1 MDTRR
6 RWAGLWRLDPLRM
19 VVSRLAMRRVAVACW
34 GAMGRLALR
43 RAGWL
48 MAICLGSLPAFAD
61 EPRASVSLD
70 QGWRFQQSG
79 SVTGAE
85 KSDFDDSAWQ
95 TVDVPHTWNRIGN
108 AGTERSPLSNNVQG
122 VGWYRLRFATPG
134 RTVGSAA
141 GPSKVASTG
150 RAASANAAAP
160 AHVAAPAHAPPDAS
174 RYFLEFDGVGAVADV
189 WLNGHYLGK
198 HAGAFARFRFDAT
211 AAIEPSGDNVLVVKA
226 DNSKAQ
232 PGSSTAAVIP
242 LSGDFFVFGGI
253 YRNVSLVVTHEA
265 HVDLLD
271 HGGPG
276 VYAQVLSIDPAAAV
290 VRVATRVVTDGPKPT
305 KVLVETAIE
314 DADGKVVASSADGP
328 GTVVSSG
335 TITAGT
341 SYGAHGSDGLG
352 GTLMPGG
359 AAKAAI
365 ISVTLRVHHPRRWQ
379 GVKDPYLYRTV
390 VTLRSPHG
398 EVLDRV
404 SQPLGLRTVAFD
416 PDKGFFLNG
425 EHVLL
430 HGAAMHQDRPVK
442 GWAISR
448 ADQEQDFDYLVDMG
462 GNAVRFAHYQHDQR
476 SYELADERGI
486 VAWAEIPLVNQVSFD
501 GTPASEAFAANAK
514 QQLIELILQNYNHPS
529 IAVWSIANEIDLR
542 ATQSSG
548 PSKPRALLQSL
559 NRLAKV
565 EDPSRFTAL
574 ADCCEVGLPP
584 HTGSDVAN
592 IAPRDEVVGVT
603 DVVGYN
609 RYFGW
614 YTGKFSDFGVMLDA
628 AHARHPRLP
637 LAISEYGAGA
647 ALTQHSDNP
656 EGGPINPHGRPH
668 PEELQNLYHEASWA
682 ALRERPYVWGVFVWN
697 LFDFASDSRTEGDL
711 TDINEKGLVS
721 YDRTVA
727 KDAFY
732 FYRANWS
739 AKPTLH
745 LVGRR
750 YTDRAYAV
758 LDVEAYS
765 NATQARLSLNGQEQG
780 VTSCVE
786 GVCLWRGIHLAQGAN
801 ELRATAD
808 IGGVETSDT
817 LQWTFAG
824 SPEVVRI
831 KAGDISGY
839 VASNQQRY
847 GSDMYFVGGVGKGV
861 DPPDTAAEKRVVVAA
876 ADPRLYDSY
885 REGEF
890 SYRVPVPDAQVPVG
904 SVPGQPGGTRTTS
917 SPAMQRELTQNSST
931 QSAPT
936 PEPPQRGASTQGRVQ
951 RYHVVARFTEPTAT
965 KAGERVFDVAVNGKT
980 VLHNFDIFAAAHGKL
995 KGVER
1000 SFEAAPKDGFLVIT
1014 FRPSRGQ
1021 ALVSSLS
1028 IAPFEQH

>member
-1 MDTRR
+1 MDMRR
-6 RWAGLWRLDPLRM
+6 RLAGPW
-19 VVSRLAMRRVAVACW
+19 CW
-34 GAMGRLALR
+34 GALR

-48 MAICLGSLPAFAD
+48 TAICLGSLPAFAD
-61 EPRASVSLD
+61 EPRVSVSLD

-79 SVTGAE
+79 SITGAE
-85 KSDFDDSAWQ
+85 SRDFDDSAWQ

-122 VGWYRLRFATPG
+122 VGWYRLRFATP
-134 RTVGSAA
+134 
-141 GPSKVASTG
+141 
-150 RAASANAAAP
+150 AAP
-160 AHVAAPAHAPPDAS
+160 GAS
-174 RYFLEFDGVGAVADV
+174 RYFLEFDGIGVVADV

-198 HAGAFARFRFDAT
+198 HAGAFSRFRFDAT

-226 DNSKAQ
+226 DNSKPQ

-253 YRNVSLVVTHEA
+253 YRNVTLVVTREA

-276 VYAQVLSIDPAAAV
+276 VYATPVSIEPAAAV
-290 VRVATRVVTDGPKPT
+290 VRVAARAVNDGRNPT

-314 DADGKVVASSADGP
+314 DADGKVVASTADGAD
-328 GTVVSSG
+328 TVVSWGTTTAATPSG
-335 TITAGT
+335 AQ
-341 SYGAHGSDGLG
+341 GSDGSDTLGGALMPGRSNDPRGSDGADGANRSDGARGPDGTDGLLVSNTISVAG
-352 GTLMPGG
+352 GTLRAGPHTQGVSVVLT
-359 AAKAAI
+359 AKAAI
-365 ISVTLRVHHPRRWQ
+365 IYATLRVHHPRLWQ

-501 GTPASEAFAANAK
+501 GAPVSEAFAANAK
-514 QQLIELILQNYNHPS
+514 QQLVELIRQNYNHPS
-529 IAVWSIANEIDLR
+529 IAVWSIANEVNLR
-542 ATQSSG
+542 AAQSGG
-548 PSKPRALLQSL
+548 PNKPLSLLQSL
-559 NRLAKV
+559 NRLAKL
-565 EDPSRFTAL
+565 EDPSRYTTL
-574 ADCCEVGLPP
+574 ADCCEVGLLP
-584 HTGSDVAN
+584 HTGSVAN
-592 IAPRDEVVGVT
+592 IAPRDEIVGVT

-682 ALRERPYVWGVFVWN
+682 ALRERSYLWGVFVWV
-697 LFDFASDSRTEGDL
+697 LFDFSSDSRAEGDL
-711 TDINEKGLVS
+711 MDINEKGLVS

-739 AKPTLH
+739 SKPTLH

-765 NATQARLSLNGQEQG
+765 NAAQARLSLNGQEQG
-780 VTSCVE
+780 ATSCAE
-786 GVCLWRGIHLAQGAN
+786 GVCLWQGIHLAEGAN

-817 LQWTFAG
+817 LEWTFAG

-839 VASNQQRY
+839 VASNHERY
-847 GSDMYFVGGVGKGV
+847 GSDMYFVGGEGKGV
-861 DPPDTAAEKRVVVAA
+861 DPPDTPAKKHAVVAA

-890 SYRVPVPDAQVPVG
+890 SYRVPVAEEAG
-904 SVPGQPGGTRTTS
+904 SGRGEQSSATPGR
-917 SPAMQRELTQNSST
+917 
-931 QSAPT
+931 
-936 PEPPQRGASTQGRVQ
+936 STQGAPTRGGSR
-951 RYHVVARFTEPTAT
+951 RYKIVARFIEPAATA
-965 KAGERVFDVAVNGKT
+965 AGERVFDVAVNGKT
-980 VLHNFDIFAAAHGKL
+980 VLHNFDIFSAAHGKL
-995 KGVER
+995 QGIER
-1000 SFEAAPKDGFLVIT
+1000 SFEATPKDGFLVIT

-1028 IAPFEQH
+1028 IAPFEHH

>member
-6 RWAGLWRLDPLRM
+6 RWAGLWRLGPLRM
-19 VVSRLAMRRVAVACW
+19 AVSRLAMRRVAVACW
-34 GAMGRLALR
+34 GTMGRLALR

-48 MAICLGSLPAFAD
+48 MAICLCSLPAFAD

-85 KSDFDDSAWQ
+85 SRDFDDSAWQ
-95 TVDVPHTWNRIGN
+95 AVDVPHTWNRIGN

-141 GPSKVASTG
+141 GPGKVASAT
-150 RAASANAAAP
+150 R
-160 AHVAAPAHAPPDAS
+160 AAPAHAVPDAS

-189 WLNGHYLGK
+189 WLNGHYLGQ

-314 DADGKVVASSADGP
+314 DADGKLVASSADGP

-335 TITAGT
+335 TITTGT

-352 GTLMPGG
+352 GTLMPDG

-365 ISVTLRVHHPRRWQ
+365 ISVTLRVHHPRLWQ

-425 EHVLL
+425 EHLLL

-448 ADQEQDFDYLVDMG
+448 ADQEQDFDYLLDMG
-462 GNAVRFAHYQHDQR
+462 GNAVRLAHYQHDQR

-529 IAVWSIANEIDLR
+529 IAVWSIANEVDLR

-584 HTGSDVAN
+584 HTGQDVAN
-592 IAPRDEVVGVT
+592 IAPRDEVVGIT

-614 YTGKFSDFGVMLDA
+614 YTGKFRDFGVMLDA
-628 AHARHPRLP
+628 AHARHPRLL

-697 LFDFASDSRTEGDL
+697 LFDFASDSRMEGDL

-780 VTSCVE
+780 VTSCGE

-839 VASNQQRY
+839 VARNEERY
-847 GSDMYFVGGVGKGV
+847 GSDMYFAGGEGKGV
-861 DPPDTAAEKRVVVAA
+861 DPPDTPAEKRVVVAA
-876 ADPRLYDSY
+876 TDPRLYDSY

-890 SYRVPVPDAQVPVG
+890 SYRVPVPEGRGPQYRIIV
-904 SVPGQPGGTRTTS
+904 RFIE
-917 SPAMQRELTQNSST
+917 PA
-931 QSAPT
+931 A
-936 PEPPQRGASTQGRVQ
+936 
-951 RYHVVARFTEPTAT
+951 TA
-965 KAGERVFDVAVNGKT
+965 AGERVFDVAVNGKT
-980 VLHNFDIFAAAHGKL
+980 VLHDFDVFAAAHGKM
-995 KGVER
+995 KGIER
-1000 SFEAAPKDGFLVIT
+1000 SFEATPKDGLLVIT

-1028 IAPFEQH
+1028 IAPLEQH

>member
-1 MDTRR
+1 
-6 RWAGLWRLDPLRM
+6 
-19 VVSRLAMRRVAVACW
+19 
-34 GAMGRLALR
+34 
-43 RAGWL
+43 
-48 MAICLGSLPAFAD
+48 
-61 EPRASVSLD
+61 
-70 QGWRFQQSG
+70 
-79 SVTGAE
+79 
-85 KSDFDDSAWQ
+85 
-95 TVDVPHTWNRIGN
+95 
-108 AGTERSPLSNNVQG
+108 
-122 VGWYRLRFATPG
+122 
-134 RTVGSAA
+134 
-141 GPSKVASTG
+141 
-150 RAASANAAAP
+150 
-160 AHVAAPAHAPPDAS
+160 
-174 RYFLEFDGVGAVADV
+174 
-189 WLNGHYLGK
+189 
-198 HAGAFARFRFDAT
+198 
-211 AAIEPSGDNVLVVKA
+211 VVKA
-226 DNSKAQ
+226 DNTKAQ

-276 VYAQVLSIDPAAAV
+276 VYAQVVSIDPAAAV
-290 VRVATRVVTDGPKPT
+290 VRVATRAVSDGPKPT

-314 DADGKVVASSADGP
+314 DADGKVVASSADGAD
-328 GTVVSSG
+328 TVVSWGVITGGKSG
-335 TITAGT
+335 GVGGPVVP
-341 SYGAHGSDGLG
+341 SGSNGSQAERQPRGVSIAL
-352 GTLMPGG
+352 TGG
-359 AAKAAI
+359 AAI
-365 ISVTLRVHHPRRWQ
+365 VDTTLRVHHPRLWQ

-390 VTLRSPHG
+390 VTLRSPRG

-425 EHVLL
+425 EHVPL

-448 ADQEQDFDYLVDMG
+448 ADQEQDFDYLVDIG

-486 VAWAEIPLVNQVSFD
+486 IAWAEIPLVNQVSFD
-501 GTPASEAFAANAK
+501 GTPASEALAANAR

-529 IAVWSIANEIDLR
+529 IAVWSIANEVDLR

-548 PSKPRALLQSL
+548 PSKPRALLELL
-559 NRLAKV
+559 NRLAKL
-565 EDPSRFTAL
+565 EDPSRYTTL

-584 HTGSDVAN
+584 HTGQDVAN
-592 IAPRDEVVGVT
+592 IAPRDEVVGIT

-628 AHARHPRLP
+628 AHARHPRVP
-637 LAISEYGAGA
+637 LSVSEYGAGA

-697 LFDFASDSRTEGDL
+697 LFDFSSDSRTEGDL

-739 AKPTLH
+739 VKPTLH

-765 NATQARLSLNGQEQG
+765 NATQARLSLNGQDLG
-780 VTSCVE
+780 VTSCAE

-801 ELRATAD
+801 DLRATAD

-839 VASNQQRY
+839 VARNQERY
-847 GSDMYFVGGVGKGV
+847 GSDMYFAGGEGKGV
-861 DPPDTAAEKRVVVAA
+861 DPPDTPAEKHVAVAA
-876 ADPRLYDSY
+876 ADPGLYDSY

-890 SYRVPVPDAQVPVG
+890 SYRVPVPEGQVPAGPVA
-904 SVPGQPGGTRTTS
+904 SQPGSSPSTS
-917 SPAMQRELTQNSST
+917 SPTIRRKLTQNSST
-931 QSAPT
+931 Q
-936 PEPPQRGASTQGRVQ
+936 RYRV
-951 RYHVVARFTEPTAT
+951 VVRFTEPAAT

-995 KGVER
+995 KGIER
-1000 SFEAAPKDGFLVIT
+1000 SFEATPKDGFLVIA

-1028 IAPFEQH
+1028 IAPVERH

>member
-1 MDTRR
+1 MDMRR
-6 RWAGLWRLDPLRM
+6 RLAGPW
-19 VVSRLAMRRVAVACW
+19 CW
-34 GAMGRLALR
+34 GALR

-48 MAICLGSLPAFAD
+48 TAICLGSLPAFAD
-61 EPRASVSLD
+61 EPRVSVSLD

-79 SVTGAE
+79 SITGAE
-85 KSDFDDSAWQ
+85 SRDFDDSAWQ
-95 TVDVPHTWNRIGN
+95 TVDVPHTWNRLGN

-122 VGWYRLRFATPG
+122 VGWYRLRFATPAVPG
-134 RTVGSAA
+134 
-141 GPSKVASTG
+141 
-150 RAASANAAAP
+150 
-160 AHVAAPAHAPPDAS
+160 AS

-189 WLNGHYLGK
+189 WFNGHYLGK
-198 HAGAFARFRFDAT
+198 HAGAFARFRFEAT
-211 AAIEPSGDNVLVVKA
+211 AAINPSGDNVLVVKA
-226 DNSKAQ
+226 DNSKPQ
-232 PGSSTAAVIP
+232 PGSSTAALIP
-242 LSGDFFVFGGI
+242 LSGDFFVYGGI
-253 YRNVSLVVTHEA
+253 YRNVALVVTHEA

-271 HGGPG
+271 YGGPG
-276 VYAQVLSIDPAAAV
+276 VYAHAVSIEPAAAV
-290 VRVATRVVTDGPKPT
+290 VQVATRVVNDGPKPA
-305 KVLVETAIE
+305 KVVLETAVE
-314 DADGKVVASSADGP
+314 DADGKVVAS
-328 GTVVSSG
+328 
-335 TITAGT
+335 TAG
-341 SYGAHGSDGLG
+341 AAD
-352 GTLMPGG
+352 TLT
-359 AAKAAI
+359 AKVIVVPA
-365 ISVTLRVHHPRRWQ
+365 TLRVPQPRLWQ

-390 VTLRSPHG
+390 VTLRSPRG
-398 EVLDRV
+398 EILDRV

-416 PDKGFFLNG
+416 PDKGFFLNA

-430 HGAAMHQDRPVK
+430 HGAAMHQDRPAK

-501 GTPASEAFAANAK
+501 GTPVSEAFAANAK
-514 QQLIELILQNYNHPS
+514 QQLVELIRQNYNHPS
-529 IAVWSIANEIDLR
+529 IAVWSIANEVNLR
-542 ATQSSG
+542 AAQSGG
-548 PSKPRALLQSL
+548 PNKPLSLLQSL
-559 NRLAKV
+559 NRLAKL
-565 EDPSRFTAL
+565 EDPSRYTTL
-574 ADCCEVGLPP
+574 ADCCEVGLLP
-584 HTGSDVAN
+584 HTGSVAN
-592 IAPRDEVVGVT
+592 IAPRDEIVGVT

-682 ALRERPYVWGVFVWN
+682 ALRERSYLWGVFVWV
-697 LFDFASDSRTEGDL
+697 LFDFSSDSRAEGDL
-711 TDINEKGLVS
+711 MDINEKGLVS

-739 AKPTLH
+739 SKPTLH

-765 NATQARLSLNGQEQG
+765 NATQARLSLNGRGLGE
-780 VTSCVE
+780 TSCAE

-808 IGGVETSDT
+808 IGGVETSDN
-817 LQWTFAG
+817 LQWTFTG
-824 SPEVVRI
+824 SPAVVRI

-839 VASNQQRY
+839 VARNQERY
-847 GSDMYFVGGVGKGV
+847 GSDMYFAGGEGKGV
-861 DPPDTAAEKRVVVAA
+861 DPPDTPAAKHAVVTA

-890 SYRVPVPDAQVPVG
+890 SYRVPVPEG
-904 SVPGQPGGTRTTS
+904 
-917 SPAMQRELTQNSST
+917 
-931 QSAPT
+931 
-936 PEPPQRGASTQGRVQ
+936 QGRGQ
-951 RYHVVARFTEPTAT
+951 RYRVVARFTEPAAT

-980 VLHNFDIFAAAHGKL
+980 VLHNFDIFSAAHGKL
-995 KGVER
+995 QGIER
-1000 SFEAAPKDGFLVIT
+1000 SFEATPKDGFLVIT

>member
-1 MDTRR
+1 MIVRR
-6 RWAGLWRLDPLRM
+6 GLAGPWGWAVLLA
-19 VVSRLAMRRVAVACW
+19 VSRVAV
-34 GAMGRLALR
+34 LPVF
-43 RAGWL
+43 AG
-48 MAICLGSLPAFAD
+48 
-61 EPRASVSLD
+61 EPRVSVSLD
-70 QGWRFQQSG
+70 HGWRFQQSG

-85 KSDFDDSAWQ
+85 NRGFDDSAWQ
-95 TVDVPHTWNRIGN
+95 AIDVPHTWNRIGN
-108 AGTERSPLSNNVQG
+108 AGIERSPLSNSVQG
-122 VGWYRLRFATPG
+122 IGWYRLRFATPA
-134 RTVGSAA
+134 RQA
-141 GPSKVASTG
+141 G
-150 RAASANAAAP
+150 
-160 AHVAAPAHAPPDAS
+160 

-198 HAGAFARFRFDAT
+198 HAGAFSRFRFDAT
-211 AAIEPSGDNVLVVKA
+211 AAIDPSGDNVLVVKA
-226 DNSKAQ
+226 DNSKPQ

-253 YRNVSLVVTHEA
+253 YRSVTLVITHEA

-276 VYAQVLSIDPAAAV
+276 VYAHAVSIQPAAAV
-290 VRVATRVVTDGPKPT
+290 VQVATRVVNDGPKSA
-305 KVLVETAIE
+305 KVLIETAIE
-314 DADGKVVASSADGP
+314 DAEGKVVASTAGGGSAPAVP
-328 GTVVSSG
+328 GTQGVPVDLTAKVVVS
-335 TITAGT
+335 TA
-341 SYGAHGSDGLG
+341 
-352 GTLMPGG
+352 
-359 AAKAAI
+359 
-365 ISVTLRVHHPRRWQ
+365 TLRIAQPRLWQ
-379 GVKDPYLYRTV
+379 GVKDPYLYRAV
-390 VTLRSPHG
+390 VTLRSAHG
-398 EVLDRV
+398 EILDRV
-404 SQPLGLRTVAFD
+404 SQPLGLRTLTFD

-425 EHVLL
+425 QHLLL

-448 ADQEQDFDYLVDMG
+448 ADQEQDFDILVDMG
-462 GNAVRFAHYQHDQR
+462 GNAVRLAHYQHDQR

-514 QQLIELILQNYNHPS
+514 QQLIELIRQNYNHPS
-529 IAVWSIANEIDLR
+529 IAVWSIANEVDLR

-548 PSKPRALLQSL
+548 PSKPRALLESL
-559 NRLAKV
+559 NRLAKL
-565 EDPSRFTAL
+565 EGPSRYTTL

-584 HTGSDVAN
+584 HTGSDIAN
-592 IAPRDEVVGVT
+592 IAPRDEIVGVT

-647 ALTQHSDNP
+647 ALTQHSDDP

-668 PEELQNLYHEASWA
+668 PEELQNLYHEASWS
-682 ALRERPYVWGVFVWN
+682 ALRERPYLWGVFIWD
-697 LFDFASDSRTEGDL
+697 LFDFASDSRNEGDL

-727 KDAFY
+727 KDAFF
-732 FYRANWS
+732 FYRANWNTR
-739 AKPTLH
+739 PTLH

-758 LDVEAYS
+758 LDVKAYS
-765 NATQARLSLNGQEQG
+765 NAAQARLSLNGREQG
-780 VTSCVE
+780 VTSCAE
-786 GVCLWRGIHLAQGAN
+786 GVCLWRNIHLAQGAN

-808 IGGVETSDT
+808 IGGVATSDT

-824 SPEVVRI
+824 SPGVVRI

-839 VASNQQRY
+839 VGRDNERY
-847 GSDMYFVGGVGKGV
+847 GSDMYFVGGEGKGV
-861 DPPDTAAEKRVVVAA
+861 DPPDTPAQKRSEVAA

-885 REGEF
+885 REGDF
-890 SYRVPVPDAQVPVG
+890 SYRVPVADGLAQKY
-904 SVPGQPGGTRTTS
+904 RI
-917 SPAMQRELTQNSST
+917 
-931 QSAPT
+931 
-936 PEPPQRGASTQGRVQ
+936 
-951 RYHVVARFTEPTAT
+951 VARFMEPTAT
-965 KAGERVFDVAVNGKT
+965 TAGVRVFDVDVNGKT
-980 VLHNFDIFAAAHGKL
+980 VLHNFDIFTAAGGKL

-1000 SFEAAPKDGFLVIT
+1000 SFEATAKGGFLVIT

-1028 IAPFEQH
+1028 IAPVEQH

>member
-1 MDTRR
+1 
-6 RWAGLWRLDPLRM
+6 
-19 VVSRLAMRRVAVACW
+19 MRC
-34 GAMGRLALR
+34 LLLR

-48 MAICLGSLPAFAD
+48 MAICLVALPAFAA
-61 EPRASVSLD
+61 EPRMSVSLD
-70 QGWRFQQSG
+70 QGWRFQQSD
-79 SVTGAE
+79 SITGAE
-85 KSDFDDSAWQ
+85 SRDFDDSAWQ
-95 TVDVPHTWNRIGN
+95 AVDVPHTWNRVGN
-108 AGTERSPLSNNVQG
+108 AGTERSPLSNNVRG

-141 GPSKVASTG
+141 GPGKVVSTK
-150 RAASANAAAP
+150 RAASAHAAAP
-160 AHVAAPAHAPPDAS
+160 ARAVPDAS

-189 WLNGHYLGK
+189 WLNGHYLGQ
-198 HAGAFARFRFDAT
+198 HAGAFSRFRFDAT
-211 AAIEPSGDNVLVVKA
+211 AAINPSGDNVLVVKA
-226 DNSKAQ
+226 DNSKPQ

-253 YRNVSLVVTHEA
+253 YRNVALVVTHAA

-271 HGGPG
+271 YGGPG
-276 VYAQVLSIDPAAAV
+276 IYAHAVSIEPAAAV
-290 VRVATRVVTDGPKPT
+290 VQVATRVVNDGPKPA
-305 KVLVETAIE
+305 KVVLETAVE
-314 DADGKVVASSADGP
+314 DADGKVVAS
-328 GTVVSSG
+328 
-335 TITAGT
+335 TAG
-341 SYGAHGSDGLG
+341 AAD
-352 GTLMPGG
+352 TLT
-359 AAKAAI
+359 AKVIVVPA
-365 ISVTLRVHHPRRWQ
+365 TLRVPQPRLWQ

-390 VTLRSPHG
+390 VTLRSLRG

-501 GTPASEAFAANAK
+501 GAPVSEAFAANAK
-514 QQLIELILQNYNHPS
+514 QQLVELIRQNYNHPS
-529 IAVWSIANEIDLR
+529 IAVWSIANEVNLR
-542 ATQSSG
+542 AAQSGG
-548 PSKPRALLQSL
+548 PNKPLSLLQSL
-559 NRLAKV
+559 NRLAKL
-565 EDPSRFTAL
+565 EDPSRYTTL
-574 ADCCEVGLPP
+574 ADCCEVGLLP
-584 HTGSDVAN
+584 HTGSVAN
-592 IAPRDEVVGVT
+592 IAPRDEIVGVT

-647 ALTQHSDNP
+647 ALTQHSDDP

-668 PEELQNLYHEASWA
+668 PEEFQNLYHEASWA
-682 ALRERPYVWGVFVWN
+682 ALRERSYLWGVFVWV
-697 LFDFASDSRTEGDL
+697 LFDFSSDSRAEGDL
-711 TDINEKGLVS
+711 MDINEKGLVS

-739 AKPTLH
+739 SKPTLH

-765 NATQARLSLNGQEQG
+765 NATQARLSLNGREQG
-780 VTSCVE
+780 VTSCGE

-801 ELRATAD
+801 EVRATAD
-808 IGGVETSDT
+808 IGGAETSDT
-817 LQWTFAG
+817 LQWMFAG

-839 VASNQQRY
+839 MARNNERY
-847 GSDMYFVGGVGKGV
+847 GSDMYFVGGEGKGV
-861 DPPDTAAEKRVVVAA
+861 DPPDTAAEKRVVVVA
-876 ADPRLYDSY
+876 ADPGLYDSY

-890 SYRVPVPDAQVPVG
+890 SYRVPVPDD
-904 SVPGQPGGTRTTS
+904 
-917 SPAMQRELTQNSST
+917 
-931 QSAPT
+931 
-936 PEPPQRGASTQGRVQ
+936 Q
-951 RYHVVARFTEPTAT
+951 RYRVVARFTEPTVT

-980 VLHNFDIFAAAHGKL
+980 ALHNFDIFTAAGGKL
-995 KGVER
+995 KGIER
-1000 SFEAAPKDGFLVIT
+1000 SFEATPKDGFLVIT

>member
-1 MDTRR
+1 LLLSVT
-6 RWAGLWRLDPLRM
+6 GL
-19 VVSRLAMRRVAVACW
+19 
-34 GAMGRLALR
+34 
-43 RAGWL
+43 
-48 MAICLGSLPAFAD
+48 AFAD
-61 EPRASVSLD
+61 EPRISVSLD

-85 KSDFDDSAWQ
+85 KRDFDDSAWQ
-95 TVDVPHTWNRIGN
+95 AVDVPHTWNRIGN
-108 AGTERSPLSNNVQG
+108 AGTERSPLSNSVQG
-122 VGWYRLRFATPG
+122 VGWYRSRFATP
-134 RTVGSAA
+134 A
-141 GPSKVASTG
+141 GKG
-150 RAASANAAAP
+150 
-160 AHVAAPAHAPPDAS
+160 AS
-174 RYFLEFDGVGAVADV
+174 RYFLEFDGVGAIADV
-189 WLNGHYLGK
+189 WLNGHYLGQ
-198 HAGAFARFRFDAT
+198 HAGAVSRFRFDAT

-226 DNSKAQ
+226 DNSKPQ
-232 PGSSTAAVIP
+232 PGSSTAAMIP

-253 YRNVSLVVTHEA
+253 YRSVALVVTHEA
-265 HVDLLD
+265 HVDMLD
-271 HGGPG
+271 YGGPG
-276 VYAQVLSIDPAAAV
+276 VYAHAVSIEPAVAV
-290 VRVATRVVTDGPKPT
+290 VQVVTRLVNDGPKPA

-314 DADGKVVASSADGP
+314 DADGKVVASLVGGSLAASTADAQNESGAIAATGP
-328 GTVVSSG
+328 
-335 TITAGT
+335 
-341 SYGAHGSDGLG
+341 
-352 GTLMPGG
+352 
-359 AAKAAI
+359 
-365 ISVTLRVHHPRRWQ
+365 VTLTAKVVIVKASLRVSQPRLWQ

-390 VTLRSPHG
+390 VTLRSPRG

-404 SQPLGLRTVAFD
+404 SQPIGLRTLAFD

-425 EHVLL
+425 EHLFL
-430 HGAAMHQDRPVK
+430 HGASMHQDRPVK

-462 GNAVRFAHYQHDQR
+462 GNTVRLAHYQHDQR

-501 GTPASEAFAANAK
+501 GTPASEAFAANAT
-514 QQLIELILQNYNHPS
+514 QQLLELIRQNYNHPS
-529 IAVWSIANEIDLR
+529 IAVWSIANEVDLR
-542 ATQSSG
+542 ATQASG
-548 PSKPRALLQSL
+548 PSKPRSLLESL
-559 NRLAKV
+559 NRLAKS
-565 EDPSRFTAL
+565 EDPGRFTTL

-592 IAPRDEVVGVT
+592 IAPRDEIIGIT

-628 AHARHPRLP
+628 AHARHPRVP
-637 LAISEYGAGA
+637 LSVSEYGAGA

-668 PEELQNLYHEASWA
+668 PEELQDLYHEASWA
-682 ALRERPYVWGVFVWN
+682 DLRERPYLWGVFVWN
-697 LFDFASDSRTEGDL
+697 LFDFSSDSRNEGDL

-758 LDVEAYS
+758 LDVKAYS
-765 NATQARLSLNGQEQG
+765 NATQARLSLNGQDLGE
-780 VTSCVE
+780 TSCAE
-786 GVCLWRGIHLAQGAN
+786 GVCLWHGVHLAEGAN

-808 IGGVETSDT
+808 ISGVATSDT
-817 LQWTFAG
+817 LQWTFDG
-824 SPEVVRI
+824 SPGVVRI

-839 VASNQQRY
+839 VARNQERY
-847 GSDMYFVGGVGKGV
+847 GSDMYFVGGEGRGV
-861 DPPDTAAEKRVVVAA
+861 DPPDAPAEKHVVVAA
-876 ADPRLYDSY
+876 ADSGLYDSY

-890 SYRVPVPDAQVPVG
+890 SYRVPVAENPG
-904 SVPGQPGGTRTTS
+904 SGRDEQ
-917 SPAMQRELTQNSST
+917 SPL
-931 QSAPT
+931 T
-936 PEPPQRGASTQGRVQ
+936 PERSTQGPQTRGGNR
-951 RYHVVARFTEPTAT
+951 RYRIVARFTEPTAT
-965 KAGERVFDVAVNGKT
+965 KAGERVFDVTVNGKT

-995 KGVER
+995 NSIER
-1000 SFEAAPKDGFLVIT
+1000 SFDATAKDGFLVIA

>member
-6 RWAGLWRLDPLRM
+6 RLAGVCGWA
-19 VVSRLAMRRVAVACW
+19 AVL
-34 GAMGRLALR
+34 LAL
-43 RAGWL
+43 AQL
-48 MAICLGSLPAFAD
+48 VTLPAFAD
-61 EPRASVSLD
+61 EPRVSVSLD
-70 QGWRFQQSG
+70 QGWRFQRSD
-79 SVTGAE
+79 SITGAE
-85 KSDFDDSAWQ
+85 SRAFDDSAWLA
-95 TVDVPHTWNRIGN
+95 VDVPHTWNRIGN
-108 AGTERSPLSNNVQG
+108 TGTERSPLSNSVQG
-122 VGWYRLRFATPG
+122 VGWYRLRFATPAVPG
-134 RTVGSAA
+134 AR
-141 GPSKVASTG
+141 
-150 RAASANAAAP
+150 
-160 AHVAAPAHAPPDAS
+160 

-211 AAIEPSGDNVLVVKA
+211 AAINPSDDNILVVKA
-226 DNSKAQ
+226 DNNKPQ
-232 PGSSTAAVIP
+232 PGSSTVAVIP

-253 YRNVSLVVTHEA
+253 YRSVALVVTHES
-265 HVDLLD
+265 HVDMLD
-271 HGGPG
+271 YGGPG
-276 VYAQVLSIDPAAAV
+276 IYAHAVSIEPAAAV
-290 VRVATRVVTDGPKPT
+290 VQVATRVVNDGPKPA
-305 KVLVETAIE
+305 KVVIETAVV
-314 DADGKVVASSADGP
+314 DADGKVVAS
-328 GTVVSSG
+328 
-335 TITAGT
+335 TAGV
-341 SYGAHGSDGLG
+341 AD
-352 GTLMPGG
+352 TLT
-359 AAKAAI
+359 AKVIVVPA
-365 ISVTLRVHHPRRWQ
+365 TLRVPQPRLWQ

-390 VTLRSPHG
+390 VTLRSPRG
-398 EVLDRV
+398 EILDRL
-404 SQPLGLRTVAFD
+404 SQPLGLRTLAFD

-425 EHVLL
+425 AHLFL
-430 HGAAMHQDRPVK
+430 HGASMHQDRPVK

-448 ADQEQDFDYLVDMG
+448 ADQEHDFDYLLDMG
-462 GNAVRFAHYQHDQR
+462 GNTVRLAHYQHDQR

-501 GTPASEAFAANAK
+501 GTPASQAFAANAT
-514 QQLIELILQNYNHPS
+514 QQLLELIRQNYNHPS
-529 IAVWSIANEIDLR
+529 IAVWSIANEVDLR
-542 ATQSSG
+542 ATQASS
-548 PSKPRALLQSL
+548 PSKPRSLLESL
-559 NRLAKV
+559 NRLAKS
-565 EDPSRFTAL
+565 EDPGRFTTL

-584 HTGSDVAN
+584 HTGQDVAN

-628 AHARHPRLP
+628 AHARHPGVP
-637 LAISEYGAGA
+637 LSVSEYGAGA

-682 ALRERPYVWGVFVWN
+682 ALRERPYLWGVFVWN
-697 LFDFASDSRTEGDL
+697 LFDFASDSRNEGDL

-739 AKPTLH
+739 ARPTLH

-758 LDVEAYS
+758 LDVKAYS

-780 VTSCVE
+780 ATSCGE
-786 GVCLWRGIHLAQGAN
+786 GVCLWRGIHLARGAN

-808 IGGVETSDT
+808 IGGVETRDT
-817 LQWTFAG
+817 LQWTFSG

-839 VASNQQRY
+839 VARNHERY
-847 GSDMYFVGGVGKGV
+847 GSDMYFVGGEGKGV
-861 DPPDTAAEKRVVVAA
+861 DLPDTPAEKHAEVAA
-876 ADPRLYDSY
+876 DDPRLYDSY

-890 SYRVPVPDAQVPVG
+890 SYRVPVPEG
-904 SVPGQPGGTRTTS
+904 SVPGQPVP
-917 SPAMQRELTQNSST
+917 SPAM
-931 QSAPT
+931 
-936 PEPPQRGASTQGRVQ
+936 RGRARRYRVI
-951 RYHVVARFTEPTAT
+951 VRFTEPTAT
-965 KAGERVFDVAVNGKT
+965 TAGERVFDIAVNGKT
-980 VLHNFDIFAAAHGKL
+980 VLHNFDIYAAAGGKL
-995 KGVER
+995 KGIER
-1000 SFEAAPKDGFLVIT
+1000 SFDATAKDGFLVIT